1 MRTEK
6 IEGCFVNL
14 RIAEEADADFTLK
27 ARQNKEKNKYIPS
40 IEVSIEQQKAWI
52 RKQIDSEDC
61 YFFVVERKNGEKIG
75 TFSLY
80 DIKEGSGESG
90 RLVMLGTQIESLE
103 TGVLFNKFSFE
114 IANVKKIISDI
125 DAGNNAAIGY
135 ASQLGGI
142 QIGEYID
149 EKTKRK
155 MLKYYTD
162 EVCFNAASPRLEK
175 IIEHFAGR
183 SRH

>member
-61 YFFVVERKNGEKIG
+61 YF
-75 TFSLY
+75 LW
-80 DIKEGSGESG
+80 
-90 RLVMLGTQIESLE
+90 
-103 TGVLFNKFSFE
+103 
-114 IANVKKIISDI
+114 
-125 DAGNNAAIGY
+125 
-135 ASQLGGI
+135 
-142 QIGEYID
+142 
-149 EKTKRK
+149 
-155 MLKYYTD
+155 
-162 EVCFNAASPRLEK
+162 
-175 IIEHFAGR
+175 
-183 SRH
+183 